1 MTTSI
6 LEGTDAKKK
15 EDLLSFLERCVGVHD
30 KKTRKFNAERSVEL
44 FEEHLRKGKR
54 LESAASYAT
63 EAFGL
68 HREKAV
74 TALMNAHEG
83 IAPIRRMSQP
93 SGSTTAAPTPPPSKP
108 APANKPV
115 TKELPSSG
123 KAGEPSRVPS
133 SLDDKK
139 PKKGFFA
146 LFDNLTAKPTE

>member
-30 KKTRKFNAERSVEL
+30 EKTRKFNALRSVEL

-74 TALMNAHEG
+74 TALLNAYEG

-108 APANKPV
+108 APADKPV
-115 TKELPSSG
+115 TKELLPSSG

-139 PKKGFFA
+139 PKKGLFA
-146 LFDNLTAKPTE
+146 RFDDLTKPTK